1 VRELLIHVSG
11 SAPETLTAALR
22 SAKNAAHAFTGEHV
36 PIHVVVQG
44 PLVRH
49 LTANSP
55 GADDVTATLGPNLHV
70 HVHACQNSMNSANV
84 TGTDLLPGVTTV
96 PSAVAYLAEKKWDGA
111 AYVTL

>member
-1 VRELLIHVSG
+1 MRELLIHASG

-22 SAKNAAHAFTGEHV
+22 SARNAAHAFAGETV
-36 PIHVVVQG
+36 SIRVVVQG

-55 GADDVTATLGPNLHV
+55 GADDITAALGPNLHV
-70 HVHACQNSMNSANV
+70 HACENSMHSANV
-84 TGTDLLPGVTTV
+84 TGGDLLPGVSTV
-96 PSAVAYLAEKKWDGA
+96 PSAVAYLAQKQWDGA

>member
-11 SAPETLTAALR
+11 SATETLTAALR
-22 SAKNAAHAFTGEHV
+22 SAKNAAHTLTDDDVF
-36 PIHVVVQG
+36 IHVVVQG

-49 LTANSP
+49 LTADAT

-70 HVHACQNSMNSANV
+70 YACQNSMNSANV

-96 PSAVAYLAEKKWDGA
+96 PSAVAYLAEKQWDGA